1 MPEVGINEG
10 GKNVEKESHSH
21 TQGGADQEKITTRIK
36 RISEAYLYL
45 LKMV

>member
-1 MPEVGINEG
+1 MPEVGIKD
-10 GKNVEKESHSH
+10 GKNVNRSHVL
-21 TQGGADQEKITTRIK
+21 TQEEGADQEKITTQIK